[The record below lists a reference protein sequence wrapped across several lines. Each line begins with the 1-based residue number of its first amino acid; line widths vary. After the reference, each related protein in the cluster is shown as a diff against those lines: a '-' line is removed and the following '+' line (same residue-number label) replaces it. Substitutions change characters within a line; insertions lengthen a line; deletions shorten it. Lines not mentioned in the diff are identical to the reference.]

1 MVLVNSGFY
10 GNYGHIARTKIAKLV
25 YKYLDIISHAKNKI
39 DHGLKPEIIKTYS
52 ENNKEMPK

>member
-1 MVLVNSGFY
+1 MSSVSTDFCLL
-10 GNYGHIARTKIAKLV
+10 HKKIAKLV